1 VDHNKHLDRSLGALG
16 QSMCASVPDGF
27 MDGVWQRAGE
37 LGAIADRR
45 MRMALFA
52 GLFVVGLGAGIG
64 TTQSPAYAGPAAYSI
79 DASSQLAPSVLLHFE
94 P

>member
-1 VDHNKHLDRSLGALG
+1 MDHNNRLDSSLGALG
-16 QSMCASVPDGF
+16 RSMLASVPDGF
-27 MDGVWQRAGE
+27 MDGVWLRAGE

-45 MRMALFA
+45 RRMALLV

-64 TTQSPAYAGPAAYSI
+64 TTQTPANSGPATYAI
-79 DASSQLAPSVLLHFE
+79 GASSELAPSALLQFE